1 MLDFSSIGK
10 AIGMAISGRLSCPP
24 ASSTATLTSGSSLR
38 RAASTQPAD
47 PAPTIT

>member
-10 AIGMAISGRLSCPP
+10 AMGVEISGRLSGPP
-24 ASSTATLTSGSSLR
+24 ASSSATFTSGSSLR
-38 RAASTQPAD
+38 RAASTHPAE